1 MNHRFRLAALAAVC
15 AVACAPQASAAK
27 VAADLVP
34 PQKREATVD
43 TAERLTKRP
52 APAPVP
58 AELPNPFNP
67 ADFGQ
72 PDPDA
77 AKATAAAGQRPGAT
91 APAAPA
97 APARPPGDRETLETL
112 AMRLNPSGMMAL
124 GGKPLLIID
133 RNRFEV
139 GTKFIV
145 TYNDQDYELA
155 LVAIDR
161 TTFTLRYRGE
171 EITRPIKPVK

>member
-1 MNHRFRLAALAAVC
+1 MNKRYLLAGAASLY
-15 AVACAPQASAAK
+15 ASLFATPLVAAK
-27 VAADLVP
+27 VTADVAP

-43 TAERLTKRP
+43 TAERLMRRTPP
-52 APAPVP
+52 AALPP
-58 AELPNPFNP
+58 ETPNPFNP
-67 ADFGQ
+67 ASFDQ

-77 AKATAAAGQRPGAT
+77 PKSAAPTKATGGNPAPAT
-91 APAAPA
+91 A
-97 APARPPGDRETLETL
+97 ARPPGDREILETL
-112 AMRLNPSGMMAL
+112 AMRLTPSGMIAM
-124 GGKPLLIID
+124 GNKPLLIID

-161 TTFTLRYRGE
+161 PTFTLRYRGE